1 VPITASGADVA
12 GRSVV
17 NCEMASPRLRY
28 FLLLL
33 TVVVVVAGARLH
45 WFA

>member
-1 VPITASGADVA
+1 VPLAAPGAIVA
-12 GRSVV
+12 GRSVFS
-17 NCEMASPRLRY
+17 CDMASSRLRY

-33 TVVVVVAGARLH
+33 AVVVVFAGAKLH